1 MSDICNR
8 IDGMV
13 ADEKRAIDEYTNF
26 LPEIPHDDLSKKGK
40 TIYGHN
46 FYIAFSNLRDE
57 KEEHLKTLD
66 ESYAK
71 IERVLQ
77 EQKKEKFEKEFE
89 KELHEKATIVF
100 LD

>member
-1 MSDICNR
+1 MNQKSNLNQSLGSNTMSDICNR

-57 KEEHLKTLD
+57 KEEHLKTL
-66 ESYAK
+66 
-71 IERVLQ
+71 L
-77 EQKKEKFEKEFE
+77 EFSDILGC
-89 KELHEKATIVF
+89 KSSIDIPPLY
-100 LD
+100 